1 MRLIVFLTIL
11 IGCNTVLAETNFDKL
26 MPSIVSVLPVWSTG
40 NGNLEE
46 PEGSGFVIGDGNEIL
61 TTAHVLSGSSSLNI
75 RSYSG
80 EIIGATI
87 LWIDKE
93 TDIAL
98 LAIGKKLPAVKIY
111 PVSEIGSPVCA
122 IGNSFG
128 LGISMSCGVISA
140 LERTGIGF
148 NLIEDFI
155 QTDAAVNP
163 GKSGGVLV
171 DKKGQ
176 VVGMLSAIFT
186 KKSDANIGVNFAV
199 SSRLLNLAIQNRQ
212 IENFSWRKTPLAL
225 LSHPPKGET
234 GPAGANIVN
243 FRSKSDTEYYGL
255 KTGDIIIKAGN
266 RNITKPSDFRT
277 EFAMFEGEELP
288 ITVLRD
294 NKKVQIIWH
303 FNNQR

>member
-1 MRLIVFLTIL
+1 M
-11 IGCNTVLAETNFDKL
+11 GCNAVLAETKFDKL
-26 MPSIVSVLPVWSTG
+26 MPSIVSVLPAWTTG
-40 NGNLEE
+40 SGNLEE
-46 PEGSGFVIGDGNEIL
+46 PEGSGFVIGDGNQIL
-61 TTAHVLSGSSSLNI
+61 TTAHVLSGISSLNI

-80 EIIGATI
+80 EIIGARI

-98 LAIGKKLPAVKIY
+98 LASDKNLPATKIY

-128 LGISMSCGVISA
+128 LGISLSCGVISA
-140 LERTGIGF
+140 LGRTGIGF
-148 NLIEDFI
+148 NLIEDFV

-171 DKKGQ
+171 NEKGQ

-199 SSRLLNLAIQNRQ
+199 SPRLLNLVLQNRQ
-212 IENFSWRKTPLAL
+212 IDNFSWRKTPLAL
-225 LSHPPKGET
+225 LAHPPKGKT
-234 GPAGANIVN
+234 GPAGANIVK
-243 FRSKSDTEYYGL
+243 FRSKDDTEFYGL

-266 RNITKPSDFRT
+266 RKVTKPSDFRT

-288 ITVLRD
+288 ITVLRN